1 MQGTTRVA
9 RLAGTVVLLA
19 LLSCSAGAMAQAYP
33 VKPVRVIV
41 PFPPGGPVDLIG
53 RPAAQKLTEA
63 LGQPFVVDYKPGA
76 AGMLGSEHVAKSAA
90 DGYTLLVFSSGH
102 TMNPSTQKAIAYDT
116 LKDFAAVTP
125 IGRSDIIVVTNP
137 KLPVNNLKELIA
149 LAKARPGKLNFASSG
164 AGGPLHLGAELL
176 KVVAGIDMLHIPYK
190 GAAPALQDV
199 MAGTADL
206 AFVASTLG
214 GGLVKSG
221 KVRMIAVASLKRM
234 AAFPDVPTV
243 EENGFPRFEVSS
255 GGGLVTPAGT
265 PRSIINQLNGT
276 MEKILAT
283 AEIKQ
288 IFGNVGLEPWW
299 LPPEQLET
307 WLHNEVDKW
316 QKVTRA
322 IKFQPE

>member
-1 MQGTTRVA
+1 MGIASTVA
-9 RLAGTVVLLA
+9 KTLGMLA
-19 LLSCSAGAMAQAYP
+19 LVLCSAGVMGQTYP
-33 VKPVRVIV
+33 SRPVRVVV
-41 PFPPGGPVDLIG
+41 PFPPGGPVDLLG
-53 RPAAQKLTEA
+53 RPAAQKLSEA

-76 AGMLGSEHVAKSAA
+76 AGMLGSEHVARSAA

-102 TMNPSTQKAIAYDT
+102 TMNPSTQKSIAYDT
-116 LKDFAAVTP
+116 LRDFAAVTP
-125 IGRSDIIVVTNP
+125 VGRSDIIVVTNP

-176 KVVAGIDMLHIPYK
+176 KEVAGIDMVHIPYK

-214 GGLVKSG
+214 GGLAKSG
-221 KVRMIAVASLKRM
+221 KVRLIAVASLKRM
-234 AAFPDVPTV
+234 AAFPDVTTV

-255 GGGLVTPAGT
+255 GGGLVAPAGT
-265 PRSIINQLNGT
+265 PRPIINQLNGM

-283 AEIKQ
+283 AEIRQ
-288 IFGNVGLEPWW
+288 TFGNIGLEPWW
-299 LPPEQLET
+299 LTPEQLEA
-307 WLHNEVDKW
+307 WLRDEVEKW